1 MTEDIVLLSYGTLI
15 GVALCYA
22 IYGVRD
28 YIKTDPQIQSI
39 FFRLR
44 NRKKTQTEPYTPTRA
59 VRRAMNRRK
68 S

>member
-1 MTEDIVLLSYGTLI
+1 MTEDIVLLSYGSLI

-22 IYGVRD
+22 VYGVRE

-59 VRRAMNRRK
+59 ERRAIKRRK
-68 S
+68 P